1 MIEAQELTG
10 YISSVATLTGE
21 YNKSVEYLNP
31 PTQTKE
37 VTPTQETIVVLPDK
51 DYYALTKVIVK
62 PYPLQVKEIDI
73 SLDGVYKASDDNL
86 DGFSQVNVNVVDRFI
101 VSPEYVSQ
109 VAEWYNEIY
118 YIANTSLTYVE
129 ENVSELEAT
138 EIINLIY
145 LLGGDIN
152 E

>member
-1 MIEAQELTG
+1 MSLKKGA
-10 YISSVATLTGE
+10 
-21 YNKSVEYLNP
+21 
-31 PTQTKE
+31 
-37 VTPTQETIVVLPDK
+37 K
-51 DYYALTKVIVK
+51 DVSLLTKIPPNVAPKTITTNGTYV
-62 PYPLQVKEIDI
+62 
-73 SLDGVYKASDDNL
+73 ASDEGL